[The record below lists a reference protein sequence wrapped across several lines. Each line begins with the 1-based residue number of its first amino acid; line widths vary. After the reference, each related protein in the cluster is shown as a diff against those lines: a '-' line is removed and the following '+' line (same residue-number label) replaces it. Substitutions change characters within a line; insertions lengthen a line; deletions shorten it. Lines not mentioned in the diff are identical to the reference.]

1 MTRCPILIES
11 IKPIENGQLD
21 MDQKPQAIR
30 QTVFEHIRLLARAS
44 LQTQYEKDVPVAD
57 IPGELVSIFCDDL
70 FHPKS
75 PAFRDAFTEVEIKD
89 LAVLYGLLHFAS
101 QKINES
107 HPLKVAELQKLPE
120 WRSVMVF
127 AKELEAN
134 LDISEQ

>member
-1 MTRCPILIES
+1 MDSSIWIKNPKRFDRRFLNISGFSLGHLFKPNMRKMFQLQIFLGNSSLSFAMICFIQKARHSATRS
-11 IKPIENGQLD
+11 
-21 MDQKPQAIR
+21 
-30 QTVFEHIRLLARAS
+30 
-44 LQTQYEKDVPVAD
+44 
-57 IPGELVSIFCDDL
+57 
-70 FHPKS
+70 
-75 PAFRDAFTEVEIKD
+75 VEIKD